1 MKKLLLALLIILS
14 FGAQATELNYNW
26 TPGAYYHFTATSNDQ
41 ITTSM
46 MGMNM
51 REEFNTVS
59 DFVLQINSVDQ
70 NGTAS
75 GILYLI
81 NFKIKTASGATLAT
95 LSDIPKEAIQSE
107 VSVDRKGVFTFPKK
121 VYLIAGANS
130 NILAY
135 GNADEN
141 SASVGGQAGN
151 MKVDAYAEF
160 DPNTGQLKSGYS
172 VKTIKNTTQVSVKLD
187 GETQMIDV
195 LPYSFLELLILPE
208 GDVLVND
215 HVTMQAGIYN
225 TEIHVN
231 SMESNVATIN
241 HKIST
246 NKSQDMFDGN
256 ASGTRGDGSAMF
268 NMGMDMEIVDEEEF
282 DGMDDFDNMDDFDDL
297 DDMDEM
303 SMENMATDMT
313 IPMSQEDQMAMD
325 MSKGMAPDMNGDITS
340 EFNFAQGMFKE
351 VKGIIATRINTMG
364 MKMETTTRLT
374 MVLNK

>member
-1 MKKLLLALLIILS
+1 MRKLLLAFLIIAS

-26 TPGAYYHFTATSNDQ
+26 TKGAYYHFTATSNDQ
-41 ITTSM
+41 VSTSM
-46 MGMNM
+46 MGMSM

-81 NFKIKTASGATLAT
+81 NFKVKTASGTTLAT

-107 VSVDRKGVFTFPKK
+107 VTVDRKGVFTFPRK
-121 VYLIAGANS
+121 VYLIAGTNS

-172 VKTIKNTTQVSVKLD
+172 VKTMKNTTEVSVKVD
-187 GETQMIDV
+187 EETQMIDV
-195 LPYSFLELLILPE
+195 LPYAFLELLILPE
-208 GDVLVND
+208 GDVQVND

-225 TEIHVN
+225 TEVN
-231 SMESNVATIN
+231 VRSMQNNIATIN
-241 HKIST
+241 HKIFT
-246 NKSQDMFDGN
+246 NKAQDMFDGN
-256 ASGTRGDGSAMF
+256 ATGTRGDGSSMF
-268 NMGMDMEIVDEEEF
+268 NMGMDVEIVEEE
-282 DGMDDFDNMDDFDDL
+282 DDFDNMDDFDNIDDF
-297 DDMDEM
+297 DDMEDM
-303 SMENMATDMT
+303 NMDNMATDIT

-340 EFNFAQGMFKE
+340 EFNYTQGMFKE
-351 VKGIIATRINTMG
+351 VKGLITTRINTMG

>member
-1 MKKLLLALLIILS
+1 
-14 FGAQATELNYNW
+14 
-26 TPGAYYHFTATSNDQ
+26 
-41 ITTSM
+41 M
-46 MGMNM
+46 MGMSM

-81 NFKIKTASGATLAT
+81 NFKVKTASGTTLAT

-107 VSVDRKGVFTFPKK
+107 VTVDRKGVFTFPRK
-121 VYLIAGANS
+121 VYLIAGTNS

-141 SASVGGQAGN
+141 SASVGGKAGN

-172 VKTIKNTTQVSVKLD
+172 VKTIKNTTEVSVKVD
-187 GETQMIDV
+187 EETQMIDV
-195 LPYSFLELLILPE
+195 LPYAFLELLILPE
-208 GDVLVND
+208 GDVQVND
-215 HVTMQAGIYN
+215 KVTMQAGIYN
-225 TEIHVN
+225 TEVN
-231 SMESNVATIN
+231 VRSMQNNIATIN

-246 NKSQDMFDGN
+246 NKAQDMFDGN
-256 ASGTRGDGSAMF
+256 ATGTRGDGSSMF
-268 NMGMDMEIVDEEEF
+268 NMGMDVEVVEEE
-282 DGMDDFDNMDDFDDL
+282 DDFDNMDDFDDMEGMN
-297 DDMDEM
+297 MD
-303 SMENMATDMT
+303 NMATDMT

-340 EFNFAQGMFKE
+340 EFNYTQGMFKE
-351 VKGIIATRINTMG
+351 VKGLITTRINTMG